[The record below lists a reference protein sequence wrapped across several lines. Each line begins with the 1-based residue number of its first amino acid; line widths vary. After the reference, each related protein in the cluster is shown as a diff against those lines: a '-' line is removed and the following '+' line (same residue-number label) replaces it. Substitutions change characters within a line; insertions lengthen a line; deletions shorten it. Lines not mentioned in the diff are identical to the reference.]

1 VYEKSSADMDE
12 STTEDRSFPVGRAV
26 TVIAGELLRRSHC
39 RSAHPDPSG
48 GNGTTLVVV
57 KKLGRR
63 FVGFELSPDDAAA
76 IRRRL
81 DAAHPGQALS
91 GSPEPTAGGKGRG
104 TRAKS
109 R

>member
-1 VYEKSSADMDE
+1 
-12 STTEDRSFPVGRAV
+12 V
-26 TVIAGELLRRSHC
+26 TAEELHQ
-39 RSAHPDPSG
+39 
-48 GNGTTLVVV
+48 
-57 KKLGRR
+57 R

-81 DAAHPGQALS
+81 EAAPPGQSLS

-104 TRAKS
+104 SRARS